1 MSTESIIEALK
12 SASIQIRDERRTGA
26 NTANRVGSLFLA
38 LCERLADTLDIK
50 ELDQR
55 YLRKDQPDSTQF
67 LIQFFAGL
75 EAGLY
80 AAGGKDGSKLHS
92 DGLAE
97 LGRLQVNGDSEFRG
111 NLSSKDFI
119 SGFMTG
125 KGWAMQLKKYIN
137 AAGVE
142 ETKAVGELD
151 DLIVRG
157 TLRVFE
163 FVVSQMLGENDNRV
177 FTAMLEVD
185 HYDPT
190 TGRVWL
196 NTQNGKLYNPF
207 RVDDCIVVQQYNGM
221 PSEDNGYYITKQYE
235 LVITGVGVGDMSLGE
250 DRLDWVTFKN
260 FTTTMEGGDVS
271 LIAKGD
277 TFVRWDNLSDPT
289 RKGIIQMMTVGEST
303 PYMDIA
309 YGLKTDPDN
318 AHKGRVGNLEGIY
331 HHLFGWLESFGAYL
345 INLYAVGDFRLRRTG
360 ESLDSRLEMLSGLFA
375 TNFSKLTYEI
385 TEEDNYLKNASFTE
399 NLDGWSTDASDAHYI
414 SSNDE
419 PFLVNGSLM
428 AIAEKVAAI
437 EECEG
442 RNRLHLHN
450 ASITQSNSLIRKP
463 GTHKVYVTS
472 ESATS
477 DDYTEEPDKLYLSIK
492 FLPVSSGTLTLGFVG
507 ASSDAG
513 SLPFISRGVERSN
526 DWQTVQVSGTWDG
539 VGDFVLSYTG
549 NMYVSLL
556 SLTADPLSDFKSEVS
571 TSIEQTAN
579 NIRLL
584 GTNINNVKG
593 TVTQLGI
600 DLDAAEERI
609 SIYADKVDTMEGSIT
624 KLGVRIDAA
633 ESNITLYAAQVN
645 DHATRLKSLD
655 TQVSSLQ
662 TAVSANEASVS
673 DLSNYVD
680 GAFADGIITEAEA
693 TAIEKYINTV
703 ENTKS
708 AVDATYAKLYANVY
722 LSGSPKTALYTAKTN
737 LDTAVAGLYSAINA
751 AISDGKATANEKQSV
766 DSSFDTYN
774 TRLGEFENAV
784 EVAYKAIQDTLK
796 GYSDNNTASISEL
809 RVDVTSISSAVTT
822 VQGDLATAKSRIETV
837 AAIAESAGDAEVYD
851 QSSNPWQSW
860 PGGTEYK
867 HVGATWHCTSSSGKF
882 EAGHTYRYIGYDNSN
897 SWEDVTN
904 SQDSASY
911 VLQNKDKISTVVASF
926 DADGNLTNTS
936 GLVTT
941 SYASSVYATQ
951 TTVDSLSGRVS
962 TAEAQIDVH
971 STQIS
976 MRVEKDG
983 IISAINQSSE
993 SITIDASKINLNGNV
1008 IVSGILKGDFE
1019 FLVPNKIVHSSID
1032 GYWYVCNTLGD
1043 SLRSNSVYLAKGT
1056 GYLDIEPY
1064 LNSNNVLVSSTP
1076 LYCHLPSKAYGAEFY
1091 VYNANNYAKVHLYGV
1106 TVLAGSNSVPA
1117 KSAVR
1122 CKCVG
1127 YGSTTLGYIFEP
1139 VTTS

>member
-12 SASIQIRDERRTGA
+12 AASIQIRDERRTGA

-38 LCERLADTLDIK
+38 LCERLAEVLGLADKFK
-50 ELDQR
+50 ELDDR
-55 YLRKDQPDSTQF
+55 FLRKDQPDSTQF

-80 AAGGKDGSKLHS
+80 AAGGTDGSKLHS

-97 LGRLQVNGDSEFRG
+97 VGRLLVNGDSEFRG

-125 KGWAMQLKKYIN
+125 KGWAMQLKKFVN
-137 AAGVE
+137 SAGVE

-185 HYDPT
+185 HYDPS
-190 TGRVWL
+190 TGKVWL

-207 RVDDCIVVQQYNGM
+207 RIDDCIVVQQYNGM

-260 FTTTMEGGDVS
+260 FTSTMEGGDVS

-318 AHKGRVGNLEGIY
+318 AHKGRIGNLEGIY
-331 HHLFGWLESFGAYL
+331 HHLFGWLESFGAFL

-360 ESLDSRLEMLSGLFA
+360 ESIDSKLEMLAGLFA

-399 NLDGWSTDASDAHYI
+399 SLDGWITDAADARYI

-419 PFLVNGSLM
+419 PFLVNGAVM
-428 AIAEKVAAI
+428 VIAEKLVSI

-442 RNRLHLHN
+442 RNRLRIQN
-450 ASITQSNSLIRKP
+450 ASIRQANADIRKP
-463 GTHKVYVTS
+463 GTHKVYKTDGLD
-472 ESATS
+472 TS
-477 DDYTEEPDKLYLSIK
+477 DEYTEEPDKLYLSIK

-507 ASSDAG
+507 ASSDTG
-513 SLPFISRGVERSN
+513 SLPLVSRDIDRSN
-526 DWQTVQVSGTWDG
+526 DWQIVQASGTWDG
-539 VGDFVLSYTG
+539 KGDFILSYTG

-556 SLTADPLSDFKSEVS
+556 SLTADPLSEFKTEVS
-571 TSIEQTAN
+571 TSIEQTAT
-579 NIRLL
+579 NIRLF
-584 GTNINNVKG
+584 GSNINNIKG

-609 SIYADKVDTMEGSIT
+609 TIYADKVNTLEGSVT
-624 KLGVRIDAA
+624 QLGIRIDAA
-633 ESNITLYAAQVN
+633 DSNITLYASQVN
-645 DHATRLKSLD
+645 DHTTRLNSLD

-662 TAVSANEASVS
+662 TAVSAADTAIS
-673 DLSNYVD
+673 DLSDYVD

-693 TAIEKYINTV
+693 VAIEKYINTV
-703 ENTKS
+703 GNTKA
-708 AVDATYAKLYANVY
+708 AVDAAYSKLYDNAY
-722 LSGSPKTALYTAKTN
+722 LSGSPKTALYTSKFN
-737 LDTAVAGLYSAINA
+737 FDTAVADLFSAINS
-751 AISDGKATANEKQSV
+751 AITDGKATADEKSGV

-774 TRLGEFENAV
+774 TRLAEFEDAV
-784 EVAYKAIQDTLK
+784 EAAYKAIQDTLK
-796 GYSDNNTASISEL
+796 GYSDNNTTSISEL
-809 RVDVTSISSAVTT
+809 KIDVTSISTAVTT
-822 VQGDLATAKSRIETV
+822 VEGDLATAKARIETV
-837 AAIAESAGDAEVYD
+837 ADIAESAGDAEVYE
-851 QSSNPWQSW
+851 QSSNPWNSW

-867 HVGATWHCTSSSGKF
+867 HVGAVWHCTSSSGSF
-882 EAGHTYRYIGYDNSN
+882 ESGHTYRYVGYDNSN
-897 SWEDVTN
+897 DWEDITDI
-904 SQDSASY
+904 QESASY
-911 VLQNKDKISTVVASF
+911 VLQNKDMISTVVASF
-926 DADGNLTNTS
+926 DSDGNLTNTS

-941 SYASSVYATQ
+941 AYASSMYATQ
-951 TTVDSLSGRVS
+951 TTVDGLSGRLS
-962 TAEAQIDVH
+962 TAEASIEVH

-976 MRVEKDG
+976 LRVEKDG

-1008 IVSGILKGDFE
+1008 IISGILKGDFE
-1019 FLVPNKIVHSSID
+1019 YVSAHKMSHVDYD
-1032 GYWYVCNTLGD
+1032 GYWYICN
-1043 SLRSNSVYLAKGT
+1043 SFSSVRSNNVYLARNTSQDFDGC
-1056 GYLDIEPY
+1056 LA
-1064 LNSNNVLVSSTP
+1064 S
-1076 LYCHLPSKAYGAEFY
+1076 YCHLPATAYGAEFF

-1106 TVLAGSNSVPA
+1106 VCLHGTNSVKA

-1122 CKCVG
+1122 CRCVG
-1127 YGSTTLGYIFEP
+1127 YGSTTLGYIFEA
-1139 VTTS
+1139 VNTN

>member
-1 MSTESIIEALK
+1 MGVDIEYLKQQSIL
-12 SASIQIRDERRTGA
+12 IRDEYRRGA

-38 LCERLADTLDIK
+38 LCERLAEAFDIK
-50 ELDQR
+50 ELDKR
-55 YLRKDQPDSTQF
+55 YLRKDQPDSTKF

-80 AAGGKDGSKLHS
+80 AEGGIDGSKLHS

-97 LGRLQVNGDSEFRG
+97 LGRLQVNGHSEFRG
-111 NLSSKDFI
+111 NLSSKDFV

-125 KGWAMQLKKYIN
+125 KGWAMQLKKFIN
-137 AAGVE
+137 SAGVE

-190 TGRVWL
+190 TGKVWL
-196 NTQNGKLYNPF
+196 DTQNGKLYNPF

-260 FTTTMEGGDVS
+260 FTTTMEGGAVS

-303 PYMDIA
+303 PYMDVA

-318 AHKGRVGNLEGIY
+318 AHKGRIGNLEGIY

-360 ESLDSRLEMLSGLFA
+360 ESLDSKLEMLAGLFA

-399 NLDGWSTDASDAHYI
+399 NLNGWITDAADARFI
-414 SSNDE
+414 STNGE
-419 PFLVNGSLM
+419 PFLVNG
-428 AIAEKVAAI
+428 AAIVIAEKIASI

-442 RNRLHLHN
+442 RNRLRIQN
-450 ASITQSNSLIRKP
+450 ASVRQANADIRKP
-463 GTHKVYVTS
+463 GTHKVYNTGGLD
-472 ESATS
+472 TS
-477 DDYTEEPDKLYLSIK
+477 DEYTEEPDKLYLSIK

-507 ASSDAG
+507 TSSGVG
-513 SLPFISRGVERSN
+513 SLPLVSRGFERSN

-539 VGDFVLSYTG
+539 KGDFMLSYTG

-556 SLTADPLSDFKSEVS
+556 ALTADPLSEFKSEVS
-571 TSIEQTAN
+571 TGIEQTAT

-584 GTNINNVKG
+584 GSNINNVKG

-609 SIYADKVDTMEGSIT
+609 SIYADKVDMIEGSIT
-624 KLGVRIDAA
+624 ELGVRIDAA
-633 ESNITLYAAQVN
+633 ESNITLYATQVN

-655 TQVSSLQ
+655 TQVSSLRS
-662 TAVSANEASVS
+662 AVSANEASVS
-673 DLSNYVD
+673 DLSAYVD
-680 GAFADGIITEAEA
+680 GSFADGIITESEA
-693 TAIEKYINTV
+693 IAIEKYINMV

-708 AVDATYAKLYANVY
+708 AVNETYTKLYANTY
-722 LSGSPKTALYTAKTN
+722 LGGSTKTALYTAKTN
-737 LDTAVAGLYSAINA
+737 FDASVTSLFNAINT
-751 AISDGKATANEKQSV
+751 AISDGKATADEKKGV
-766 DSSFDTYN
+766 DTCFDTYN
-774 TRLGEFENAV
+774 ARLGEFENAV
-784 EVAYKAIQDTLK
+784 EAAYKTIQDTLK
-796 GYSDNNTASISEL
+796 GYSDNNSASIALLE
-809 RVDVTSISSAVTT
+809 VDVTSISSAVTT
-822 VQGDLATAKSRIETV
+822 VQGDLATAKARIETV
-837 AAIAESAGDAEVYD
+837 AAIAEAAGDAEVYE

-867 HVGATWHCTSSSGKF
+867 HVGALWHCTSSSGSF
-882 EAGHTYRYIGYDNSN
+882 EYGHTYRYVGYDNTN
-897 SWEDVTN
+897 SWEDV
-904 SQDSASY
+904 SDIQDSASY
-911 VLQNKDKISTVVASF
+911 VLQNKEKISTVVASF
-926 DADGNLTNTS
+926 DSEGNLTNTS

-941 SYASSVYATQ
+941 SYATSVYATK
-951 TTVDSLSGRVS
+951 TTVDGLSGRIS

-1019 FLVPNKIVHSSID
+1019 YATANKMFHQNYD
-1032 GYWYVCNTLGD
+1032 GYWYICNAF
-1043 SLRSNSVYLAKGT
+1043 SVVHSNSIYLAR
-1056 GYLDIEPY
+1056 
-1064 LNSNNVLVSSTP
+1064 NSAQDYAPTTNASGFPISCP
-1076 LYCHLPSKAYGAEFY
+1076 DSYCHLPPTAYGAEFF
-1091 VYNANNYAKVHLYGV
+1091 VYNANNYAKVRLYGV

-1127 YGSTTLGYIFEP
+1127 YGTTTFGYIFEP
-1139 VTTS
+1139 VNTD

>member
-38 LCERLADTLDIK
+38 LCERLAEVLDLADK
-50 ELDQR
+50 LKGLDDK
-55 YLRKDQPDSTQF
+55 YLRKDQPDSTQY

-80 AAGGKDGSKLHS
+80 AAGGKDGSKLHP

-111 NLSSKDFI
+111 NLSSKDFV

-142 ETKAVGELD
+142 ETRAVGELD

-185 HYDPT
+185 HYDPA
-190 TGRVWL
+190 TGKVWL

-207 RVDDCIVVQQYNGM
+207 RIDDCIVVQQYNGM

-331 HHLFGWLESFGAYL
+331 HHLFGWLQSFGAYL

-539 VGDFVLSYTG
+539 VGNFVLSYTG

-571 TSIEQTAN
+571 TSIEQTAT

-593 TVTQLGI
+593 TVTQLAI

-609 SIYADKVDTMEGSIT
+609 TIYANKVDNIEGSVT
-624 KLGVRIDAA
+624 DLGLRIDAA
-633 ESNITLYAAQVN
+633 ESDITLYATQVN
-645 DHATRLKSLD
+645 DHAARLKSLD
-655 TQVSSLQ
+655 TQVSSLNSGID
-662 TAVSANEASVS
+662 AAASAVS
-673 DLSNYVD
+673 DLEKYVD
-680 GAFADGIITEAEA
+680 GAFADGIITGAEA

-703 ENTKS
+703 ENTKAS
-708 AVDATYAKLYANVY
+708 VDATYSKLYANVY
-722 LSGSPKTALYTAKTN
+722 LSGSPKTALQTAKSN
-737 LDTAVAGLYSAINA
+737 FDSAVANLLSSINTAIA
-751 AISDGKATANEKQSV
+751 DGQATAAEKTGV
-766 DSSFDTYN
+766 DTSFDAYN
-774 TRLGEFENAV
+774 TRLSEFETAV
-784 EVAYKAIQDTLK
+784 EAAYKAIQDTLK
-796 GYSDNNTASISEL
+796 GFSDTNTASISEL
-809 RVDVTSISSAVTT
+809 RVDVTSISSAVAT
-822 VQGDLATAKSRIETV
+822 VEGDLATAKARIETV
-837 AAIAESAGDAEVYD
+837 AGIAESAGDAEVYN
-851 QSSNPWQSW
+851 QSSNPWNSW
-860 PGGTEYK
+860 PSGTEYK
-867 HVGATWHCTSSSGKF
+867 HVGALWYCTSSSSGAF
-882 EAGHTYRYIGYDNSN
+882 EYGHTYRYIGYNNTN
-897 SWEDVTN
+897 SWEDVTD
-904 SQDSASY
+904 SQESASY

-951 TTVDSLSGRVS
+951 TTVDNLSGRVS

-1008 IVSGILKGDFE
+1008 IISGILKGDFE
-1019 FLVPNKIVHSSID
+1019 YVSAYKMNHVNYD
-1032 GYWYVCNTLGD
+1032 GYWYICNSYSTVH
-1043 SLRSNSVYLAKGT
+1043 SNSVYLARNTSQDFSGC
-1056 GYLDIEPY
+1056 LP
-1064 LNSNNVLVSSTP
+1064 S
-1076 LYCHLPSKAYGAEFY
+1076 YCHLPTTAYGAEFF

-1106 TVLAGSNSVPA
+1106 TVLAGSNSVAA

>member
-1 MSTESIIEALK
+1 MAVDIEFLKKQSIL
-12 SASIQIRDERRTGA
+12 IRDEYRKGA

-38 LCERLADTLDIK
+38 LCERLADALDIK

-125 KGWAMQLKKYIN
+125 KGWAMQLKKFIN

-163 FVVSQMLGENDNRV
+163 FVVSQLLGENDNRV

-185 HYDPT
+185 HYDPI

-221 PSEDNGYYITKQYE
+221 PSEENDYYITKQYE

-277 TFVRWDNLSDPT
+277 TFVRWDNFSDPN

-318 AHKGRVGNLEGIY
+318 AHKGRIGNLEGIY

-345 INLYAVGDFRLRRTG
+345 INLYGVGDFRLRRTG
-360 ESLDSRLEMLSGLFA
+360 ESLDSKIEMLAGLFA
-375 TNFSKLTYEI
+375 THFSKLTYDI
-385 TEEDNYLKNASFTE
+385 TEEDNFLFNASFTE
-399 NLDGWSTDASDAHYI
+399 NLNGWSTDDASEFINMGDDAL
-414 SSNDE
+414 
-419 PFLVNGSLM
+419 LVNGSIM
-428 AIAEKVAAI
+428 AIGDKIAAI

-442 RNRLHLHN
+442 RNMLHLRNAGIAQAN
-450 ASITQSNSLIRKP
+450 ASIRKP
-463 GTHKVYVTS
+463 GTHKEYVTS
-472 ESATS
+472 NTDTTE
-477 DDYTEEPDKLYLSIK
+477 DYTEVRDKLYLSVK
-492 FLPVSSGTLTLGFVG
+492 LLARTSGVMTMGFEG
-507 ASSDAG
+507 ASSELGA
-513 SLPFISRGVERSN
+513 LPFVQRNIERSN
-526 DWQTVQVSGTWDG
+526 DWQTIQVSGTWDG
-539 VGDFVLSYTG
+539 VGDFILSYTG
-549 NMYVSLL
+549 DMYVSLL

-571 TSIEQTAN
+571 TSIEQTAT

-600 DLDAAEERI
+600 DLDAANEQI
-609 SIYADKVDTMEGSIT
+609 SIYANKIDKVSDTVT
-624 KLGVRIDAA
+624 NLGVRLDAA
-633 ESNITLYAAQVN
+633 ESNISIYATKVG
-645 DHATRLKSLD
+645 DH
-655 TQVSSLQ
+655 
-662 TAVSANEASVS
+662 
-673 DLSNYVD
+673 
-680 GAFADGIITEAEA
+680 
-693 TAIEKYINTV
+693 
-703 ENTKS
+703 
-708 AVDATYAKLYANVY
+708 
-722 LSGSPKTALYTAKTN
+722 
-737 LDTAVAGLYSAINA
+737 
-751 AISDGKATANEKQSV
+751 
-766 DSSFDTYN
+766 
-774 TRLGEFENAV
+774 
-784 EVAYKAIQDTLK
+784 
-796 GYSDNNTASISEL
+796 TASISEL
-809 RVDVTSISSAVTT
+809 QVKTNSISSAVTS
-822 VQGDLATAKSRIETV
+822 VEGDLTKAKARIEEV
-837 AAIAESAGDAEVYD
+837 AAVAEAASDAEVYE
-851 QSSNPWQSW
+851 QASNPWRDW
-860 PGGTEYK
+860 PSGTEYK
-867 HVGATWHCTSSSGKF
+867 HVGAVWHCTSTSGDF
-882 EAGHTYRYIGYDNSN
+882 ISGHTYRYVGYDDSN
-897 SWEDVTN
+897 SWEDVTD
-904 SQDSASY
+904 QQESASY
-911 VLQNKDKISTVVASF
+911 ILQNKDKISTVVASF
-926 DADGNLTNTS
+926 DSEGNLTNTS

-941 SYASSVYATQ
+941 SYATSVYATK
-951 TTVDSLSGRVS
+951 TTVDTLSGRVS
-962 TAEAQIDVH
+962 TAEARIDVH

-1008 IVSGILKGDFE
+1008 IISGILKGDFE
-1019 FLVPNKIVHSSID
+1019 YVSAYKMNHVNYD
-1032 GYWYVCNTLGD
+1032 GYWYICNSYSTVH
-1043 SLRSNSVYLAKGT
+1043 SNSVYLARNTSQDFEGC
-1056 GYLDIEPY
+1056 LP
-1064 LNSNNVLVSSTP
+1064 S
-1076 LYCHLPSKAYGAEFY
+1076 YCHLPATAYGAEFF
-1091 VYNANNYAKVHLYGV
+1091 VYNANNYAKVNLYGV
-1106 TVLAGSNSVPA
+1106 TLLAGSNSVPA
-1117 KSAVR
+1117 KSAIR

>member
-1 MSTESIIEALK
+1 MSAESIIEALK

-38 LCERLADTLDIK
+38 LCERLAEVLGLADKLKDLD
-50 ELDQR
+50 DR
-55 YLRKDQPDSTQF
+55 YLRKDKADSTQF

-80 AAGGKDGSKLHS
+80 AEGGIDGSKLHS

-97 LGRLQVNGDSEFRG
+97 LGRLQVNSDSEFRG

-125 KGWAMQLKKYIN
+125 KGWAMQLKKFIN
-137 AAGVE
+137 SAGVE

-190 TGRVWL
+190 TGKVWL
-196 NTQNGKLYNPF
+196 DTQNGKLYNPF

-318 AHKGRVGNLEGIY
+318 AHKGRIGNLEGIY
-331 HHLFGWLESFGAYL
+331 HHLFGWLESFGAFL

-360 ESLDSRLEMLSGLFA
+360 ESLDSKLEMLAGLFA

-385 TEEDNYLKNASFTE
+385 TEEDNYLKNTSFTE
-399 NLDGWSTDASDAHYI
+399 NLNGWITDAADARYI
-414 SSNDE
+414 TTNGE
-419 PFLVNGSLM
+419 PFLVNGSLTVVSGK
-428 AIAEKVAAI
+428 IAAI

-442 RNRLHLHN
+442 RNRLRIQN
-450 ASITQSNSLIRKP
+450 ASIRQANADIRKP
-463 GTHKVYVTS
+463 GTHKVYKTDGLD
-472 ESATS
+472 TS
-477 DDYTEEPDKLYLSIK
+477 DEYTEEPDKLYLSIK
-492 FLPVSSGTLTLGFVG
+492 FFPVSSGTLTLGFVG

-513 SLPFISRGVERSN
+513 SLPFVSRDIDRSN
-526 DWQTVQVSGTWDG
+526 DWQIVQVSGTWDG
-539 VGDFVLSYTG
+539 KGDFILSYTG

-556 SLTADPLSDFKSEVS
+556 SLTADPLSEFKTEVS
-571 TSIEQTAN
+571 TSIEQTAT

-584 GTNINNVKG
+584 GSNINNIKG

-609 SIYADKVDTMEGSIT
+609 SIYADKVNSLEGT
-624 KLGVRIDAA
+624 VTQLGIRIDAA
-633 ESNITLYAAQVN
+633 DSNITLYASQIN
-645 DHATRLKSLD
+645 DHTTRLRSLD

-662 TAVSANEASVS
+662 TAVSATDTAIS
-673 DLSNYVD
+673 DLSGYVD
-680 GAFADGIITEAEA
+680 GAFADGIITGAEA
-693 TAIEKYINTV
+693 AAIEKYINTV
-703 ENTKS
+703 DNTKA
-708 AVDATYAKLYANVY
+708 AVDATYSKLYGNAY
-722 LSGSPKTALYTAKTN
+722 LSGSPKTALYTAKVN
-737 LDTAVAGLYSAINA
+737 LDTAVSGLFSAINT
-751 AISDGKATANEKQSV
+751 AIADGKATTAEKTDV
-766 DSSFDTYN
+766 DAGFDTYN
-774 TRLGEFENAV
+774 TRLGEFEDAV
-784 EVAYKAIQDTLK
+784 EAAYKAIQDTLK
-796 GYSDNNTASISEL
+796 GYSDNNTTSISEL
-809 RVDVTSISSAVTT
+809 RVDVTSISTAVTT
-822 VQGDLATAKSRIETV
+822 VQGDLATAKTRIEAV
-837 AAIAESAGDAEVYD
+837 ADIAESAGDAEVYE
-851 QSSNPWQSW
+851 QSANPWQSW

-867 HVGATWHCTSSSGKF
+867 HVGAIWHCTSSSGSF
-882 EAGHTYRYIGYDNSN
+882 EYGHTYRYVGYDNTN
-897 SWEDVTN
+897 SWEDVTEI
-904 SQDSASY
+904 QDSASY

-926 DADGNLTNTS
+926 DDDGNLTNTS
-936 GLVTT
+936 GIVTT
-941 SYASSVYATQ
+941 AYATSVYATK
-951 TTVDSLSGRVS
+951 TTVDNLSGRIS
-962 TAEAQIDVH
+962 TAEASIDVH
-971 STQIS
+971 STQIAL
-976 MRVEKDG
+976 RVEKDG

-1008 IVSGILKGDFE
+1008 IISGILKGDFE
-1019 FLVPNKIVHSSID
+1019 YISAYKMSHVNYD
-1032 GYWYVCNTLGD
+1032 GYWYICN
-1043 SLRSNSVYLAKGT
+1043 SFSSVRSNNVYLARNTNQDFDGC
-1056 GYLDIEPY
+1056 LP
-1064 LNSNNVLVSSTP
+1064 S
-1076 LYCHLPSKAYGAEFY
+1076 YCHLPATAYGAEFF
-1091 VYNANNYAKVHLYGV
+1091 VYNANNYAKVNLYGV
-1106 TVLAGSNSVPA
+1106 TCLHGTNSVKA

-1139 VTTS
+1139 VNLS

>member
-1 MSTESIIEALK
+1 MAVDIEFLKKQSIL
-12 SASIQIRDERRTGA
+12 IRDEYRKGA

-38 LCERLADTLDIK
+38 LCERLADALDIK
-50 ELDQR
+50 ELDKR

-492 FLPVSSGTLTLGFVG
+492 FLPVSSGTLTFGFVG

-584 GTNINNVKG
+584 ATNINNVKG

-600 DLDAAEERI
+600 DLDAAEEQI
-609 SIYADKVDTMEGSIT
+609 SIYAEKVNTLEGT
-624 KLGVRIDAA
+624 VTNLGIRIDAA
-633 ESNITLYAAQVN
+633 ESNITIYANKVDTLEGTVTNLGIDLDAAEEQISIYAAKV
-645 DHATRLKSLD
+645 D
-655 TQVSSLQ
+655 T
-662 TAVSANEASVS
+662 
-673 DLSNYVD
+673 
-680 GAFADGIITEAEA
+680 
-693 TAIEKYINTV
+693 
-703 ENTKS
+703 
-708 AVDATYAKLYANVY
+708 
-722 LSGSPKTALYTAKTN
+722 
-737 LDTAVAGLYSAINA
+737 
-751 AISDGKATANEKQSV
+751 
-766 DSSFDTYN
+766 
-774 TRLGEFENAV
+774 
-784 EVAYKAIQDTLK
+784 
-796 GYSDNNTASISEL
+796 NTASISSL
-809 RVDVTSISSAVTT
+809 KVDVASISSTVTS
-822 VQGDLATAKSRIETV
+822 VQGDLAEAERV
-837 AAIAESAGDAEVYD
+837 AAAASKAAHDRA
-851 QSSNPWQSW
+851 N
-860 PGGTEYK
+860 
-867 HVGATWHCTSSSGKF
+867 
-882 EAGHTYRYIGYDNSN
+882 EAYN
-897 SWEDVTN
+897 EA
-904 SQDSASY
+904 DSAWWKAYYAQVDADNAQSTADSAYSKAVSNATAIEQNATSISAIAGLFDEDGHLLEGSGWVTTTSY
-911 VLQNKDKISTVVASF
+911 NSLYSIVTDLNGKVAAKAELSTSVQYDPSTGYVTSAIKLTADKISIEGITTINNSFSVDTDGTTRIAGFTVSGNGLINSGFDNDAYVIFRNDTHKTFAGIGGNVLPSSTGLRAVARFENHDEEDFWYMGANYAMLVSAQGGRENVAIQFNGGSLSCLAIKTQIIGHDNVVQSTAPTTKYVTLDRNVASVYVSTQF
-926 DADGNLTNTS
+926 NWKASSSETSYTSKTRNVYLTLPTMDVYDDGHVIKIKRGSNDGSWVYVSPGGSYRMVYNSSTGKYVRTYGTS
-936 GLVTT
+936 YIMYDNASYGTT
-941 SYASSVYATQ
+941 SSKLGIESQGDAMEFVYHRDLQ
-951 TTVDSLSGRVS
+951 
-962 TAEAQIDVH
+962 
-971 STQIS
+971 
-976 MRVEKDG
+976 
-983 IISAINQSSE
+983 
-993 SITIDASKINLNGNV
+993 ITI
-1008 IVSGILKGDFE
+1008 
-1019 FLVPNKIVHSSID
+1019 
-1032 GYWYVCNTLGD
+1032 
-1043 SLRSNSVYLAKGT
+1043 
-1056 GYLDIEPY
+1056 
-1064 LNSNNVLVSSTP
+1064 NNVT
-1076 LYCHLPSKAYGAEFY
+1076 YYGCWIQY
-1091 VYNANNYAKVHLYGV
+1091 KHPR
-1106 TVLAGSNSVPA
+1106 SW
-1117 KSAVR
+1117 
-1122 CKCVG
+1122 
-1127 YGSTTLGYIFEP
+1127 
-1139 VTTS
+1139 

>member
-1 MSTESIIEALK
+1 MAVDIEYLKQQSIL
-12 SASIQIRDERRTGA
+12 IRDEYRKGA
-26 NTANRVGSLFLA
+26 NTANRVGSLFLSM
-38 LCERLADTLDIK
+38 CERIAGIIDSLLKLDDK
-50 ELDQR
+50 
-55 YLRKDQPDSTQF
+55 YLRKDQPDSTQY

-80 AAGGKDGSKLHS
+80 AAGGKDGSKLHP

-111 NLSSKDFI
+111 NLSSKDFV

-142 ETKAVGELD
+142 ETRAVGELD

-185 HYDPT
+185 HYDPA
-190 TGRVWL
+190 TGKVWL

-331 HHLFGWLESFGAYL
+331 HHLFGWLQSFGAYL

-428 AIAEKVAAI
+428 TIAEKVAAI

-539 VGDFVLSYTG
+539 VGNFVLSYTG

-571 TSIEQTAN
+571 TSIEQTAT

-593 TVTQLGI
+593 TVTQLAI

-609 SIYADKVDTMEGSIT
+609 TIYANKVDNIEGSVT
-624 KLGVRIDAA
+624 DLGLRIDAA
-633 ESNITLYAAQVN
+633 ESDITLYATQVN
-645 DHATRLKSLD
+645 DHAARLKSLD
-655 TQVSSLQ
+655 TQVSSLNSGID
-662 TAVSANEASVS
+662 AAASAVS
-673 DLSNYVD
+673 DLEKYVD
-680 GAFADGIITEAEA
+680 GAFADGIITGAEA

-703 ENTKS
+703 ENTKAS
-708 AVDATYAKLYANVY
+708 VDATYSKLYANVY
-722 LSGSPKTALYTAKTN
+722 LSGSPKTALQTAKSN
-737 LDTAVAGLYSAINA
+737 FDSAVANLLSSINTAIA
-751 AISDGKATANEKQSV
+751 DGQATAAEKTGV
-766 DSSFDTYN
+766 DTSFDAYN
-774 TRLGEFENAV
+774 TRLSEFETAV
-784 EVAYKAIQDTLK
+784 EAAYKAIQDTLK
-796 GYSDNNTASISEL
+796 GFSDTNTASISEL
-809 RVDVTSISSAVTT
+809 RVDVTSISSAVAT
-822 VQGDLATAKSRIETV
+822 VEGDLATAKARIETV
-837 AAIAESAGDAEVYD
+837 AGIAESAGDAEVYN
-851 QSSNPWQSW
+851 QSSNPWNSW
-860 PGGTEYK
+860 PSGTEYK
-867 HVGATWHCTSSSGKF
+867 HVGALWYCTSSSSGAF
-882 EAGHTYRYIGYDNSN
+882 EYGHTYRYIGYNNTN
-897 SWEDVTN
+897 SWEDVTD
-904 SQDSASY
+904 SQESASY

-1008 IVSGILKGDFE
+1008 IISGILKGDFE
-1019 FLVPNKIVHSSID
+1019 YVSAYKMNHVNYD
-1032 GYWYVCNTLGD
+1032 GYWYICNSYSTVH
-1043 SLRSNSVYLAKGT
+1043 SNSVYLARNTSQDFSGC
-1056 GYLDIEPY
+1056 LP
-1064 LNSNNVLVSSTP
+1064 S
-1076 LYCHLPSKAYGAEFY
+1076 YCHLPTTAYGAEFF

-1106 TVLAGSNSVPA
+1106 TVLAGSNSVAA

>member
-1 MSTESIIEALK
+1 MSAESIIEALK

-38 LCERLADTLDIK
+38 LCERLAEVLGLADKLKDLD
-50 ELDQR
+50 DR
-55 YLRKDQPDSTQF
+55 YLRKDKADSTQF

-80 AAGGKDGSKLHS
+80 AEGGIDGSKLHS

-97 LGRLQVNGDSEFRG
+97 LGRLQVNGNSEFRG

-125 KGWAMQLKKYIN
+125 KGWAMQLKKFIN
-137 AAGVE
+137 SAGVE

-190 TGRVWL
+190 TGKVWL
-196 NTQNGKLYNPF
+196 DTQNGKLYNPF

-221 PSEDNGYYITKQYE
+221 SSEDNGYYITKQYE

-318 AHKGRVGNLEGIY
+318 AHKGRIGNLEGIY

-360 ESLDSRLEMLSGLFA
+360 ESLDSKLEMLAGLFA

-399 NLDGWSTDASDAHYI
+399 NLNGWITDAADARYI
-414 SSNDE
+414 SSNGE
-419 PFLVNGSLM
+419 PFLVNGSLLT
-428 AIAEKVAAI
+428 IAEKIAAI

-442 RNRLHLHN
+442 RNRLRIQN
-450 ASITQSNSLIRKP
+450 ASIRQANADIRKP
-463 GTHKVYVTS
+463 GMHKVYVTS
-472 ESATS
+472 ESDTS

-513 SLPFISRGVERSN
+513 SLPLVSRGIDRSN

-539 VGDFVLSYTG
+539 KGDFVLSYTG

-556 SLTADPLSDFKSEVS
+556 SLTADPLSEFKSEVS
-571 TSIEQTAN
+571 TSIEQTAT

-584 GTNINNVKG
+584 GSNINNVKE

-609 SIYADKVDTMEGSIT
+609 SIYATKTDNLEGSVT
-624 KLGVRIDAA
+624 DLGVRIDAA
-633 ESNITLYAAQVN
+633 ESTITIHATQINNVEKSVSNLGIRLDAAEENISIYAARVN
-645 DHATRLKSLD
+645 
-655 TQVSSLQ
+655 
-662 TAVSANEASVS
+662 
-673 DLSNYVD
+673 
-680 GAFADGIITEAEA
+680 
-693 TAIEKYINTV
+693 
-703 ENTKS
+703 
-708 AVDATYAKLYANVY
+708 
-722 LSGSPKTALYTAKTN
+722 
-737 LDTAVAGLYSAINA
+737 
-751 AISDGKATANEKQSV
+751 
-766 DSSFDTYN
+766 
-774 TRLGEFENAV
+774 ENA
-784 EVAYKAIQDTLK
+784 T
-796 GYSDNNTASISEL
+796 SISAL
-809 RVDVTSISSAVTT
+809 RVDITSISSTVAS
-822 VQGDLATAKSRIETV
+822 VQGDLAEAKSV
-837 AAIAESAGDAEVYD
+837 AAAASKAAKDRADEAYNNSNSAWLAANAAQASANTAQGRADDAYNKSVANATAITQNASSISAIAGLFDSNGHLLEGSGWVTTSSYNSLYSMVTGLDGKIAAKAEMSTSVQYDPSTGKVTSGIKLSADKISLEGLVTANQYFKILTDGSIEVNKGTFNDIIVNGSLAET
-851 QSSNPWQSW
+851 PKAL
-860 PGGTEYK
+860 PGGTSLDFST
-867 HVGATWHCTSSSGKF
+867 GF
-882 EAGHTYRYIGYDNSN
+882 NFAGYTDSTKTL
-897 SWEDVTN
+897 VLPT
-904 SQDSASY
+904 DSAY
-911 VLQNKDKISTVVASF
+911 NGVRCTI
-926 DADGNLTNTS
+926 TNTKNN
-936 GLVTT
+936 GG
-941 SYASSVYATQ
+941 YF
-951 TTVDSLSGRVS
+951 
-962 TAEAQIDVH
+962 
-971 STQIS
+971 
-976 MRVEKDG
+976 
-983 IISAINQSSE
+983 II
-993 SITIDASKINLNGNV
+993 KCNGNAN
-1008 IVSGILKGDFE
+1008 FM
-1019 FLVPNKIVHSSID
+1019 
-1032 GYWYVCNTLGD
+1032 Y
-1043 SLRSNSVYLAKGT
+1043 
-1056 GYLDIEPY
+1056 
-1064 LNSNNVLVSSTP
+1064 ST
-1076 LYCHLPSKAYGAEFY
+1076 
-1091 VYNANNYAKVHLYGV
+1091 YNATMLESAVVHLYGIGDLRLRAV
-1106 TVLAGSNSVPA
+1106 KDSNNTLRWFIENDSSFSYDWSNKVMTNGKGASMTRLINVFSLKGGTLTKMYCSDNNDVKLTNSPSVKDSSITWEIGFTKSRSGHKKLYIPMTSSDFGSLVSASVKNINSTGFTVQAGCISLLGNDPVNQ
-1117 KSAVR
+1117 
-1122 CKCVG
+1122 
-1127 YGSTTLGYIFEP
+1127 TTITVCIFEY
-1139 VTTS
+1139 S

>member
-12 SASIQIRDERRTGA
+12 SASIQIRDERRAGA

-38 LCERLADTLDIK
+38 LCERLADALDIK

-260 FTTTMEGGDVS
+260 FVTPMEGGDVS

-309 YGLKTDPDN
+309 YGLKTDPGN

-584 GTNINNVKG
+584 ATNINNVKG

-600 DLDAAEERI
+600 DLDAAEEQI
-609 SIYADKVDTMEGSIT
+609 SIYAEKVNTLEGT
-624 KLGVRIDAA
+624 VTNLGIRIDAA
-633 ESNITLYAAQVN
+633 ESNITIYANKVDTLEGTVTNLGIDLDAAEEQISIYAAKV
-645 DHATRLKSLD
+645 D
-655 TQVSSLQ
+655 T
-662 TAVSANEASVS
+662 
-673 DLSNYVD
+673 
-680 GAFADGIITEAEA
+680 
-693 TAIEKYINTV
+693 
-703 ENTKS
+703 
-708 AVDATYAKLYANVY
+708 
-722 LSGSPKTALYTAKTN
+722 
-737 LDTAVAGLYSAINA
+737 
-751 AISDGKATANEKQSV
+751 
-766 DSSFDTYN
+766 
-774 TRLGEFENAV
+774 
-784 EVAYKAIQDTLK
+784 
-796 GYSDNNTASISEL
+796 NTASISSL
-809 RVDVTSISSAVTT
+809 KVDVASISSTVTSVQGNLAEAERVAAAASKAAHDRANEAYNEADSAWWKAYYAQVDADNAQSTADSAYSKAVSNATAIEQNATSISAIAGLFDEDGHLLEGSGWVTT
-822 VQGDLATAKSRIETV
+822 TSYNSLYSIVTDLNGKV
-837 AAIAESAGDAEVYD
+837 AAKAELSTSVQYDPSTGYVTSAIKLTA
-851 QSSNPWQSW
+851 
-860 PGGTEYK
+860 
-867 HVGATWHCTSSSGKF
+867 
-882 EAGHTYRYIGYDNSN
+882 
-897 SWEDVTN
+897 
-904 SQDSASY
+904 
-911 VLQNKDKISTVVASF
+911 DKISIEGITTINNSFSVDTDGTTRIAGFTVSGNGLINSGFNNDAYVIFRNDTYNTFAGIGGNILPASTGLRAVARFENHDTTDQWGFAANYTMLISAQGGR
-926 DADGNLTNTS
+926 DNVAIGINGGSIYGMAMKNTIIGSSVTSKTLERSDYNVIAINTS
-936 GLVTT
+936 ECTLTLPTMQLYDDGHVIRIKRLGSGGLKIKLGYCYTWNGT
-941 SYASSVYATQ
+941 SYRYTRPVLIYNQNSKLTGSNTLSVES
-951 TTVDSLSGRVS
+951 VCDSFELVWCR
-962 TAEAQIDVH
+962 D
-971 STQIS
+971 
-976 MRVEKDG
+976 
-983 IISAINQSSE
+983 INY
-993 SITIDASKINLNGNV
+993 TIDNV
-1008 IVSGILKGDFE
+1008 A
-1019 FLVPNKIVHSSID
+1019 
-1032 GYWYVCNTLGD
+1032 Y
-1043 SLRSNSVYLAKGT
+1043 
-1056 GYLDIEPY
+1056 
-1064 LNSNNVLVSSTP
+1064 
-1076 LYCHLPSKAYGAEFY
+1076 YGAWVQYKLPREW
-1091 VYNANNYAKVHLYGV
+1091 
-1106 TVLAGSNSVPA
+1106 
-1117 KSAVR
+1117 
-1122 CKCVG
+1122 
-1127 YGSTTLGYIFEP
+1127 
-1139 VTTS
+1139 

>member
-1 MSTESIIEALK
+1 MAVDIEYLKQQSIL
-12 SASIQIRDERRTGA
+12 IRDEYRRGA

-38 LCERLADTLDIK
+38 LCERLADALDIK
-50 ELDQR
+50 DLDKR
-55 YLRKDQPDSTQF
+55 YLRKDQPDATQF

-185 HYDPT
+185 HYDPA
-190 TGRVWL
+190 TGKVWL

-221 PSEDNGYYITKQYE
+221 PSEENDYYITKQYE

-289 RKGIIQMMTVGEST
+289 RKGIIQLMTVGEST

-318 AHKGRVGNLEGIY
+318 AHKGRIGNLEGIY

-345 INLYAVGDFRLRRTG
+345 INLYGVGDFRLRRTG
-360 ESLDSRLEMLSGLFA
+360 ESLDSKIEMLAGLFA
-375 TNFSKLTYEI
+375 THFSKLTYDI
-385 TEEDNYLKNASFTE
+385 TEEDNFLFNASFTE
-399 NLDGWSTDASDAHYI
+399 NLNGWSTDDASEFINMGD
-414 SSNDE
+414 DVL
-419 PFLVNGSLM
+419 LVNGSIM
-428 AIAEKVAAI
+428 AIGDKIAAI

-442 RNRLHLHN
+442 RNMLHLRNAGIAQAN
-450 ASITQSNSLIRKP
+450 ASIRKP
-463 GTHKVYVTS
+463 GTHKEYVTS
-472 ESATS
+472 NTDTTE
-477 DDYTEEPDKLYLSIK
+477 DYTEVRDKLYLSVK
-492 FLPVSSGTLTLGFVG
+492 LLARTSGVMTMGFEG
-507 ASSDAG
+507 ASSELGA
-513 SLPFISRGVERSN
+513 LPFVQRNIEKSN
-526 DWQTVQVSGTWDG
+526 DWQTIQVSGTWDG
-539 VGDFVLSYTG
+539 VGDFILSYTG
-549 NMYVSLL
+549 DMYVSLL
-556 SLTADPLSDFKSEVS
+556 SLTADPLSEFKSEVS
-571 TSIEQTAN
+571 TSIEQTAT

-584 GTNINNVKG
+584 GTNINNIKG

-600 DLDAAEERI
+600 DLDAANEQI
-609 SIYADKVDTMEGSIT
+609 SIYADKTDRLTGTVTN
-624 KLGVRIDAA
+624 LGVRLDAA
-633 ESNITLYAAQVN
+633 ESNISIYAAKVG
-645 DHATRLKSLD
+645 DH
-655 TQVSSLQ
+655 
-662 TAVSANEASVS
+662 
-673 DLSNYVD
+673 
-680 GAFADGIITEAEA
+680 
-693 TAIEKYINTV
+693 
-703 ENTKS
+703 
-708 AVDATYAKLYANVY
+708 
-722 LSGSPKTALYTAKTN
+722 
-737 LDTAVAGLYSAINA
+737 
-751 AISDGKATANEKQSV
+751 
-766 DSSFDTYN
+766 
-774 TRLGEFENAV
+774 
-784 EVAYKAIQDTLK
+784 
-796 GYSDNNTASISEL
+796 TASISEL
-809 RVDVTSISSAVTT
+809 QVKTNSISSAVTS
-822 VQGDLATAKSRIETV
+822 VEGDLTKAKARIEEV
-837 AAIAESAGDAEVYD
+837 AAVAEAAGDAEVYE
-851 QSSNPWQSW
+851 QASNPWRDW
-860 PGGTEYK
+860 PSGTEYK
-867 HVGATWHCTSSSGKF
+867 HVGAVWHCTSTSGDF
-882 EAGHTYRYIGYDNSN
+882 ISGHTYRYVGYDDSN
-897 SWEDVTN
+897 SWEDVTD
-904 SQDSASY
+904 QQESASY
-911 VLQNKDKISTVVASF
+911 ILQNKDKISTVVASF
-926 DADGNLTNTS
+926 DSNGNLVNTS

-941 SYASSVYATQ
+941 SYATSVYATK
-951 TTVDSLSGRVS
+951 TTVDTLSGRVS
-962 TAEAQIDVH
+962 TAEARIDVH

-1008 IVSGILKGDFE
+1008 IISGILKGDFE
-1019 FLVPNKIVHSSID
+1019 YVSAYKMNHVNYD
-1032 GYWYVCNTLGD
+1032 GYWYICNSYSTVH
-1043 SLRSNSVYLAKGT
+1043 SNSVYLARNTSQDFEGC
-1056 GYLDIEPY
+1056 LP
-1064 LNSNNVLVSSTP
+1064 S
-1076 LYCHLPSKAYGAEFY
+1076 YCHLPATAYGAEFF
-1091 VYNANNYAKVHLYGV
+1091 VYNANNYAKVNLYGV
-1106 TVLAGSNSVPA
+1106 TLLAGSNSVPA
-1117 KSAVR
+1117 KSAIR

>member
-1 MSTESIIEALK
+1 MSTESMIESLK
-12 SASIQIRDERRTGA
+12 AASIQIRDEKRTGA

-38 LCERLADTLDIK
+38 LCERLADALDIK

-80 AAGGKDGSKLHS
+80 AAGGKDGSKLHP

-142 ETKAVGELD
+142 ETRAVGELD

-163 FVVSQMLGENDNRV
+163 FVVSQMLGENDNRI

-185 HYDPT
+185 HYDPA
-190 TGRVWL
+190 TGKVWL

-289 RKGIIQMMTVGEST
+289 RKGIIQLMTVGEST

-318 AHKGRVGNLEGIY
+318 AHKGRIGNLEGIY

-345 INLYAVGDFRLRRTG
+345 INLYGVGDFRLRRTG
-360 ESLDSRLEMLSGLFA
+360 ESLDSKIEMLAGLFA
-375 TNFSKLTYEI
+375 THFSKLTYDI
-385 TEEDNYLKNASFTE
+385 TEEDNFLFNASFTE
-399 NLDGWSTDASDAHYI
+399 NLNGWSTDDASEFINMGDDAL
-414 SSNDE
+414 
-419 PFLVNGSLM
+419 LVNGSIM
-428 AIAEKVAAI
+428 AIGDKIAAI

-442 RNRLHLHN
+442 RNMLHLRNAGIAQAN
-450 ASITQSNSLIRKP
+450 ASIRKP
-463 GTHKVYVTS
+463 GTHKEYVTS
-472 ESATS
+472 NTDTTE
-477 DDYTEEPDKLYLSIK
+477 DYTEVRDKLYLSVK
-492 FLPVSSGTLTLGFVG
+492 LLARTSGVMTMGFEG
-507 ASSDAG
+507 ASSELGA
-513 SLPFISRGVERSN
+513 LPFVQRNIEKSN
-526 DWQTVQVSGTWDG
+526 DWQTIQVSGTWDG
-539 VGDFVLSYTG
+539 VGDFILSYTG
-549 NMYVSLL
+549 DMYVSLL
-556 SLTADPLSDFKSEVS
+556 SLTADPLSEFKSEVS
-571 TSIEQTAN
+571 TSIEQTAT

-662 TAVSANEASVS
+662 TTVSANEASVS

-737 LDTAVAGLYSAINA
+737 LDTAVTGLFSAINA

-784 EVAYKAIQDTLK
+784 EVAYNAIQDTLK

-822 VQGDLATAKSRIETV
+822 VQSDLATAKSRIETV
-837 AAIAESAGDAEVYD
+837 AAIAESAADAEVYD
-851 QSSNPWQSW
+851 QSNNPWQSW
-860 PGGTEYK
+860 TGGTEYK

-904 SQDSASY
+904 SQDSVSY

-951 TTVDSLSGRVS
+951 TTVDNLSGRVS

-976 MRVEKDG
+976 LRVEKDG

-1019 FLVPNKIVHSSID
+1019 FLVPNKIFHSSID

-1064 LNSNNVLVSSTP
+1064 LNSDNVLVSSTP
-1076 LYCHLPSKAYGAEFY
+1076 LYCHLPSEAYGAEFY
-1091 VYNANNYAKVHLYGV
+1091 VYNANNYAKVYLYGV

-1127 YGSTTLGYIFEP
+1127 YGSTTIGYIFEP

>member
-1 MSTESIIEALK
+1 MAVDIEYLKQQSIL
-12 SASIQIRDERRTGA
+12 IRDEYRRGA

-38 LCERLADTLDIK
+38 LCERLADALDIK

-80 AAGGKDGSKLHS
+80 AAGGKDGSKLHP

-111 NLSSKDFI
+111 NLSSKDFV

-185 HYDPT
+185 HYDPI

-207 RVDDCIVVQQYNGM
+207 RIDDCIVVQQYNGM

-260 FTTTMEGGDVS
+260 FVTPMEGGDVS

-277 TFVRWDNLSDPT
+277 TFVRWDNFSDPN

-318 AHKGRVGNLEGIY
+318 AHKGRIGNLEGIY

-345 INLYAVGDFRLRRTG
+345 INFYGVGDFRLRRTG
-360 ESLDSRLEMLSGLFA
+360 ESLDSKIEMLAGLFA
-375 TNFSKLTYEI
+375 THFSKLTYDI
-385 TEEDNYLKNASFTE
+385 TEEDNFLFNASFTE
-399 NLDGWSTDASDAHYI
+399 NLNGWSTDDASEFINMGDDAL
-414 SSNDE
+414 
-419 PFLVNGSLM
+419 LVNGSIM
-428 AIAEKVAAI
+428 AIGDKIAAI

-442 RNRLHLHN
+442 RNMLHLRNAGIAQAN
-450 ASITQSNSLIRKP
+450 ASIRKP
-463 GTHKVYVTS
+463 GTHKEYVTS
-472 ESATS
+472 NTDTTE
-477 DDYTEEPDKLYLSIK
+477 DYTEVRDKLYLSVK
-492 FLPVSSGTLTLGFVG
+492 LLARTSGVMTMGFEG
-507 ASSDAG
+507 ASSELGA
-513 SLPFISRGVERSN
+513 LPFVQRNIEKSN
-526 DWQTVQVSGTWDG
+526 DWQTIQVSGTWDG
-539 VGDFVLSYTG
+539 VGDFILSYTG
-549 NMYVSLL
+549 DMYVSLL
-556 SLTADPLSDFKSEVS
+556 SLTADPLSEFKSEVS
-571 TSIEQTAN
+571 TSIEQTAT

-584 GTNINNVKG
+584 GTNINNIKG

-600 DLDAAEERI
+600 DLDAANERI
-609 SIYADKVDTMEGSIT
+609 SVYATKV
-624 KLGVRIDAA
+624 
-633 ESNITLYAAQVN
+633 
-645 DHATRLKSLD
+645 
-655 TQVSSLQ
+655 
-662 TAVSANEASVS
+662 
-673 DLSNYVD
+673 
-680 GAFADGIITEAEA
+680 
-693 TAIEKYINTV
+693 
-703 ENTKS
+703 
-708 AVDATYAKLYANVY
+708 
-722 LSGSPKTALYTAKTN
+722 
-737 LDTAVAGLYSAINA
+737 
-751 AISDGKATANEKQSV
+751 
-766 DSSFDTYN
+766 
-774 TRLGEFENAV
+774 
-784 EVAYKAIQDTLK
+784 
-796 GYSDNNTASISEL
+796 DNNTSSISL
-809 RVDVTSISSAVTT
+809 LQVKTDSISSAVTS
-822 VQGDLATAKSRIETV
+822 VSGDLTV
-837 AAIAESAGDAEVYD
+837 AKKRLEEVAAVAESAGDAEVYD
-851 QSSNPWQSW
+851 QGTNPWSSW
-860 PGGTEYK
+860 AAGSEYK
-867 HVGATWHCTSSSGKF
+867 HVGATWHCTSTFDNFVS
-882 EAGHTYRYIGYDNSN
+882 GHTYRYIGYDNSN
-897 SWEDVTN
+897 SWEDVTD
-904 SQDSASY
+904 QQESASY
-911 VLQNKDKISTVVASF
+911 ILQNKDKISTVVASF
-926 DADGNLTNTS
+926 DSEGNLTNTS

-941 SYASSVYATQ
+941 SYATSVYATK
-951 TTVDSLSGRVS
+951 TTVDTLSGRVS
-962 TAEAQIDVH
+962 TAEARIDVH

-1008 IVSGILKGDFE
+1008 IISGILKGDFE
-1019 FLVPNKIVHSSID
+1019 YVSAYKMNHVNYD
-1032 GYWYVCNTLGD
+1032 GYWYICNSYSTVH
-1043 SLRSNSVYLAKGT
+1043 SNSVYLARNTSQDFEGC
-1056 GYLDIEPY
+1056 LP
-1064 LNSNNVLVSSTP
+1064 S
-1076 LYCHLPSKAYGAEFY
+1076 YCHLPATAYGAEFF
-1091 VYNANNYAKVHLYGV
+1091 VYNANNYAEVNLYGV
-1106 TVLAGSNSVPA
+1106 TLLAGSNSVPA
-1117 KSAVR
+1117 KSAIR

>member
-600 DLDAAEERI
+600 DLDAAEEQI
-609 SIYADKVDTMEGSIT
+609 SIYAEKVSTLEGT
-624 KLGVRIDAA
+624 VTNLGIRIDAA
-633 ESNITLYAAQVN
+633 ESNIT
-645 DHATRLKSLD
+645 
-655 TQVSSLQ
+655 
-662 TAVSANEASVS
+662 
-673 DLSNYVD
+673 
-680 GAFADGIITEAEA
+680 I
-693 TAIEKYINTV
+693 
-703 ENTKS
+703 
-708 AVDATYAKLYANVY
+708 YANKVDT
-722 LSGSPKTALYTAKTN
+722 LEGTVTN
-737 LDTAVAGLYSAINA
+737 LGIDL
-751 AISDGKATANEKQSV
+751 
-766 DSSFDTYN
+766 
-774 TRLGEFENAV
+774 NAV
-784 EVAYKAIQDTLK
+784 EDQISIYAAKVDA
-796 GYSDNNTASISEL
+796 NTASISSL
-809 RVDVTSISSAVTT
+809 KVDVASISSTVTS
-822 VQGDLATAKSRIETV
+822 VQGDLSEAERVAAAASKAAHDRANEAYNEADSAWWKAYYAQVDADNAQSTADSAYSKAVSNATAIEQNATSISAIAGLFDEDGHLLEGSGWVTTTSYNSLYSIVTDLNGKV
-837 AAIAESAGDAEVYD
+837 AAKAELSTSVQYDPSTGYVTSAIKLTA
-851 QSSNPWQSW
+851 
-860 PGGTEYK
+860 
-867 HVGATWHCTSSSGKF
+867 
-882 EAGHTYRYIGYDNSN
+882 
-897 SWEDVTN
+897 
-904 SQDSASY
+904 
-911 VLQNKDKISTVVASF
+911 DKISIEGITTINNSFSVDTDGTTRIAGFTVSGNGLINSGFNNDAYVIFRNDTHKTFAGIGGNVLPSSTGLRAVARFENHDEEDFWYMGANYAMLVSAQGGRENVAIQFNGGSLSCLAIKTQIIGHDNVVQSTAPTTKYVTLDRNVASVYVSTQF
-926 DADGNLTNTS
+926 NWKAS
-936 GLVTT
+936 SSET
-941 SYASSVYATQ
+941 SYTSKTRNVYLTLPTMDVYDDGHVIKIKRGSNDGSWVYVSPGGSYRMVYNSSTGKYVRTYGTSYIMYNNASYGTTTDKLGIESEGDAMEFVYHR
-951 TTVDSLSGRVS
+951 DL
-962 TAEAQIDVH
+962 QI
-971 STQIS
+971 
-976 MRVEKDG
+976 
-983 IISAINQSSE
+983 
-993 SITIDASKINLNGNV
+993 KIGNV
-1008 IVSGILKGDFE
+1008 TYYGCWIQYKH
-1019 FLVPNKIVHSSID
+1019 P
-1032 GYWYVCNTLGD
+1032 
-1043 SLRSNSVYLAKGT
+1043 RSW
-1056 GYLDIEPY
+1056 
-1064 LNSNNVLVSSTP
+1064 
-1076 LYCHLPSKAYGAEFY
+1076 
-1091 VYNANNYAKVHLYGV
+1091 
-1106 TVLAGSNSVPA
+1106 
-1117 KSAVR
+1117 
-1122 CKCVG
+1122 
-1127 YGSTTLGYIFEP
+1127 
-1139 VTTS
+1139 

>member
-1 MSTESIIEALK
+1 MAVDIEFLKKQSIL
-12 SASIQIRDERRTGA
+12 IRDEYRKGA

-38 LCERLADTLDIK
+38 LCERLADALDIK

-221 PSEDNGYYITKQYE
+221 PSEENDYYITKQYE

-360 ESLDSRLEMLSGLFA
+360 ESLDSKIEMLAGLFA

-399 NLDGWSTDASDAHYI
+399 NLNGWLTDATDARFV
-414 SSNDE
+414 SSNDA
-419 PFLVNGSLM
+419 PFLMNGSLLIVSSK
-428 AIAEKVAAI
+428 IASI

-442 RNRLHLHN
+442 RNRLHLKN
-450 ASITQSNSLIRKP
+450 ASIRQLNSDIRKP

-472 ESATS
+472 DTDTS

-492 FLPVSSGTLTLGFVG
+492 FLPVSSGTLTLGFIG
-507 ASSDAG
+507 ASSDVG
-513 SLPFISRGVERSN
+513 SLPFISKGIDRSN
-526 DWQTVQVSGTWDG
+526 DWQTIQVSGTWDG
-539 VGDFVLSYTG
+539 VGDFILSYTG
-549 NMYVSLL
+549 DMYVSLL
-556 SLTADPLSDFKSEVS
+556 SLTADPLSEFKSEVS
-571 TSIEQTAN
+571 TSIEQTAT

-584 GTNINNVKG
+584 GANINNVKG

-600 DLDAAEERI
+600 DLDAANERI
-609 SIYADKVDTMEGSIT
+609 SIYADKIDKVSDTVT
-624 KLGVRIDAA
+624 NLGVRLDAA
-633 ESNITLYAAQVN
+633 ESNITIYAN
-645 DHATRLKSLD
+645 KIDK
-655 TQVSSLQ
+655 
-662 TAVSANEASVS
+662 VS
-673 DLSNYVD
+673 D
-680 GAFADGIITEAEA
+680 
-693 TAIEKYINTV
+693 TV
-703 ENTKS
+703 
-708 AVDATYAKLYANVY
+708 
-722 LSGSPKTALYTAKTN
+722 TN
-737 LDTAVAGLYSAINA
+737 LGVRLDA
-751 AISDGKATANEKQSV
+751 AEENISIYASKTDK
-766 DSSFDTYN
+766 
-774 TRLGEFENAV
+774 
-784 EVAYKAIQDTLK
+784 
-796 GYSDNNTASISEL
+796 NTASISAL
-809 RVDVTSISSAVTT
+809 TVNVDSISSTVTS
-822 VQGDLATAKSRIETV
+822 VQTGLSEAKALAN
-837 AAIAESAGDAEVYD
+837 AA
-851 QSSNPWQSW
+851 QSSADAAAADAADAY
-860 PGGTEYK
+860 G
-867 HVGATWHCTSSSGKF
+867 
-882 EAGHTYRYIGYDNSN
+882 EANAAWWKAYYAQ
-897 SWEDVTN
+897 E
-904 SQDSASY
+904 
-911 VLQNKDKISTVVASF
+911 
-926 DADGNLTNTS
+926 DADTANAKATSNASTISQHADYISILNGRFNSDGSLVNAS

-941 SYASSVYATQ
+941 SEFNSLYSAHYTLEGEVAAKADISTSVQYDRSTGKITSDVKITADIVDINNGVMTIDRDSATIGDWHVKDGMMTASSGWQLVTVY
-951 TTVDSLSGRVS
+951 DNYD
-962 TAEAQIDVH
+962 I
-971 STQIS
+971 
-976 MRVEKDG
+976 
-983 IISAINQSSE
+983 
-993 SITIDASKINLNGNV
+993 SITTRGVCVSYADGGIESNFGVNTVSFEDWSAASALDVVNNRTPSHVGYRRMCAIHVKGCSNDLGLLIEGVGCTFRPSDGALFSVHGLSLAASAASGTAKSTMDFIRMTGNLTLPSAASYPGKIYLVKCNSSYTLTVPRCVDATKAM
-1008 IVSGILKGDFE
+1008 GDVTTSRTWKDDTARIFAS
-1019 FLVPNKIVHSSID
+1019 LA
-1032 GYWYVCNTLGD
+1032 GYWY
-1043 SLRSNSVYLAKGT
+1043 
-1056 GYLDIEPY
+1056 
-1064 LNSNNVLVSSTP
+1064 
-1076 LYCHLPSKAYGAEFY
+1076 EFY
-1091 VYNANNYAKVHLYGV
+1091 CG
-1106 TVLAGSNSVPA
+1106 
-1117 KSAVR
+1117 
-1122 CKCVG
+1122 
-1127 YGSTTLGYIFEP
+1127 
-1139 VTTS
+1139 